1 MNILITGAKGFIGKH
16 LVKRLS
22 KNHSVTEHEWGDQL
36 PDLWH
41 YKAVIHTGAISS
53 TTYTDVEQILKQ
65 NYEFTTDLIQKAT
78 EDHCNFH
85 LCYFARAKPCLKHQ
99 SLIHSKPLETFYP

>member
-22 KNHSVTEHEWGDQL
+22 KNHNVTEHEWGDQL

-41 YKAVIHTGAISS
+41 YKAVI
-53 TTYTDVEQILKQ
+53 L
-65 NYEFTTDLIQKAT
+65 
-78 EDHCNFH
+78 
-85 LCYFARAKPCLKHQ
+85 
-99 SLIHSKPLETFYP
+99 SLIHM